1 MVMRLVLAASNAVI
15 VGGLSTWWAGLAAAL
30 ATLAVH
36 VVYLR
41 NRPGAVTSWRHGA
54 MAERR
59 TGRVLATLDPG
70 AFRVLH
76 DRALPGL
83 PATNLD
89 HLVIGLTGVYAIASR
104 RWTLG
109 VRLWSDHRRLWAG
122 SRPVVNLQ
130 VAVVRAAHTVAELLA
145 AELDHEVPVS
155 PVVAVHGARV
165 PRGGLR
171 FGGVMFQRARRVPRF
186 IDAHP
191 VVLTSAQV
199 AMITVA
205 AERAFPPMLP
215 GHQHILEP
223 PRHHFATNLPKRDNG
238 RLDQ

>member
-1 MVMRLVLAASNAVI
+1 MMRLVLAGSNAVV
-15 VGGLSTWWAGLAAAL
+15 VGGLSNWWAGLAAAL

-36 VVYLR
+36 VLYLR
-41 NRPGAVTSWRHGA
+41 NRPGPVTSWRHGA

-59 TGRVLATLDPG
+59 TGRVLASLDPG
-70 AFRVLH
+70 GFRVLH

-83 PATNLD
+83 PAANLD
-89 HLVIGLTGVYAIASR
+89 HLVIGLTGVYVIVSR

-122 SRPVVNLQ
+122 GRPVANLQ

-145 AELDHEVPVS
+145 AELDDEVAVA

-171 FGGVMFQRARRVPRF
+171 FGGVMFHRSRRVPRF
-186 IDAHP
+186 IGAHP
-191 VVLTSAQV
+191 VVLTSAEV

-205 AERAFPPMLP
+205 AERAFPPMLTGQEHAL
-215 GHQHILEP
+215 GHRRRI
-223 PRHHFATNLPKRDNG
+223 A
-238 RLDQ
+238 

>member
-1 MVMRLVLAASNAVI
+1 MMMRLALAVSNAVI
-15 VGGLSTWWAGLAAAL
+15 VGGLGNWWAGMAAAL
-30 ATLAVH
+30 ATSAVH

-41 NRPGAVTSWRHGA
+41 NRPGPVTSWRHGA

-59 TGRVLATLDPG
+59 TGRVLAALDPG
-70 AFRVLH
+70 KFRVLH

-89 HLVIGLTGVYAIASR
+89 HLVVGLTGVYAISSR

-109 VRLWSDHRRLWAG
+109 IRLWSDHRRLWAG

-130 VAVVRAAHTVAELLA
+130 VAVVRAAHTVGELLA
-145 AELDHEVPVS
+145 DELGHELSVS

-171 FGGVMFQRARRVPRF
+171 FGGVVFQRARRLPRLL
-186 IDAHP
+186 DAHP

-199 AMITVA
+199 TMITAA
-205 AERAFPPMLP
+205 AERAFPPMLDHREQ
-215 GHQHILEP
+215 GLS
-223 PRHHFATNLPKRDNG
+223 PRRTIA
-238 RLDQ
+238 

>member
-1 MVMRLVLAASNAVI
+1 MMMRLALAASNAVI
-15 VGGLSTWWAGLAAAL
+15 VGGLGNWWAGMTAGL

-36 VVYLR
+36 IIYLR
-41 NRPGAVTSWRHGA
+41 NRPGPVTSWRHGA

-70 AFRVLH
+70 RFRVLH

-89 HLVIGLTGVYAIASR
+89 HLVIGLTGVYVIASR
-104 RWTLG
+104 RWTFG
-109 VRLWSDHRRLWAG
+109 IRLWSDHRRLWAG

-130 VAVVRAAHTVAELLA
+130 VAVVRAAHTVGELLA
-145 AELDHEVPVS
+145 AQLGHQISVS

-165 PRGGLR
+165 PRAGLR
-171 FGGVMFQRARRVPRF
+171 FGGVVFQRVRRVPRL
-186 IDAHP
+186 IDARP

-199 AMITVA
+199 AMITAVA
-205 AERAFPPMLP
+205 DRVFPPMLDGREQGP
-215 GHQHILEP
+215 GHRRTI
-223 PRHHFATNLPKRDNG
+223 A
-238 RLDQ
+238 

>member
-1 MVMRLVLAASNAVI
+1 VLSARHRQERMMMRLALAASNAII
-15 VGGLSTWWAGLAAAL
+15 VGGLSNWWAGLGAAL

-36 VVYLR
+36 VLYLR
-41 NRPGAVTSWRHGA
+41 HRPGPVTSWRHGA
-54 MAERR
+54 LAERR

-76 DRALPGL
+76 DRAMPGL
-83 PATNLD
+83 PAVNLD

-104 RWTLG
+104 RWTFG

-130 VAVVRAAHTVAELLA
+130 VAVVRMAHTVAESLA
-145 AELDHEVPVS
+145 AELDHDVPVS

-171 FGGVMFQRARRVPRF
+171 FGGVVFQRVRRVPRF

-191 VVLTSAQV
+191 VVLTTAQV

-205 AERAFPPMLP
+205 AERAFPPMLRTHERAL
-215 GHQHILEP
+215 GH
-223 PRHHFATNLPKRDNG
+223 RRGFM
-238 RLDQ
+238 